1 MARAVLGVIQENG
14 SQSQVDRP
22 RTDLER
28 RKRKRWLLA
37 GAALAAVMA
46 AGIALATFEPM
57 APRVDAKTLYIDV
70 VTRGDLLRRVRGT
83 GTLVPRDQRW
93 IAAAAE
99 GRVERV
105 LVRPGAEVAADTV
118 LVELSN
124 PELQQLAEEA
134 SLACDAAR
142 AEAASLHVQ
151 LESQVLDQR
160 ARIAEAR
167 AQYESARL
175 QAEAEARLAGQH
187 AISEL
192 QIARSKLTAEQLGV
206 RLEIEQERLGKLQ
219 SSVSAQIAAQKA
231 RVAQLEQSAIRRRA
245 RADSLLVRAGLDGVL
260 QALVVESGQQLA
272 LGASIARVARPGSL
286 LAELAI
292 PELDAKDLAIG
303 QKASIDTRNGVVAAH
318 VERVEPA
325 VNNGTV
331 RVEIAPDSEWPA
343 GARADLSI
351 EGTIDI
357 ERLADVVQVA
367 RPVSSQPLSESRVF
381 RLSDNG
387 RAQRVPVKFGK
398 ASVDRIVILAGLA
411 PGERVIVS
419 DVSQYERYER
429 LNVE

>member
-1 MARAVLGVIQENG
+1 MLWIASGKDCNEAQM
-14 SQSQVDRP
+14 DRP
-22 RTDLER
+22 RTDLDR
-28 RKRKRWLLA
+28 RKRRRWFIA

-70 VTRGDLLRRVRGT
+70 VIRGDLLRRVRGT

-175 QAEAEARLAGQH
+175 QAEAEGRLAGQH

-206 RLEIEQERLGKLQ
+206 RLEIEQERLGKLR
-219 SSVSAQIAAQKA
+219 SSVAAQLAAQRA

-245 RADSLLVRAGLDGVL
+245 QSDSLLVRAGLDGVL
-260 QALVVESGQQLA
+260 QALAVESGQQLA

-292 PELDAKDLAIG
+292 PEMDAKDLAID

-325 VNNGTV
+325 VSNGTV

-357 ERLADVVQVA
+357 ERLANVVQVA
-367 RPVSSQPLSESRVF
+367 RPVSAQPLSESRVF
-381 RLSDNG
+381 RLSDGG
-387 RAQRVPVKFGK
+387 RAQQVPVKFGK

>member
-1 MARAVLGVIQENG
+1 M
-14 SQSQVDRP
+14 DRP

-46 AGIALATFEPM
+46 AGIALATFEPI

-105 LVRPGAEVAADTV
+105 LVRPGAQVAADTV

-142 AEAASLHVQ
+142 AEAASLHLQ

-219 SSVSAQIAAQKA
+219 SSVAAQLAAQKA
-231 RVAQLEQSAIRRRA
+231 RVAQLEQSAIRRRTQS
-245 RADSLLVRAGLDGVL
+245 DSLLVRAGLDGVL
-260 QALVVESGQQLA
+260 QQLVVESGQQLA

-292 PELDAKDLAIG
+292 PEMDAKDLAID

-325 VNNGTV
+325 VSNGTV

-357 ERLADVVQVA
+357 ERLANVVQVA
-367 RPVSSQPLSESRVF
+367 RPVSAQPLSESRVF
-381 RLSDNG
+381 RLSDGG
-387 RAQRVPVKFGK
+387 RAQQVPVKFGK
-398 ASVDRIVILAGLA
+398 ASVDRIVILAGLT

>member
-1 MARAVLGVIQENG
+1 MLWITSGKTRKKARM
-14 SQSQVDRP
+14 DRP

-93 IAAAAE
+93 IAAAAQ

-206 RLEIEQERLGKLQ
+206 RLEIEQERLGKLR
-219 SSVSAQIAAQKA
+219 SSVAAQLAAQKA

-245 RADSLLVRAGLDGVL
+245 QADSLLVRAGLDGVL

-292 PELDAKDLAIG
+292 PEMDARDLAIG
-303 QKASIDTRNGVVAAH
+303 QKASIDTHNGVVAAH

-325 VNNGTV
+325 VSNGTV

-351 EGTIDI
+351 EGTVDI
-357 ERLADVVQVA
+357 ERLANVVQVA
-367 RPVSSQPLSESRVF
+367 RPVSAQPLSESRVF
-381 RLSDNG
+381 RLSDRG

-398 ASVDRIVILAGLA
+398 ASVDRIVILAGLT

>member
-1 MARAVLGVIQENG
+1 MFDATPQM
-14 SQSQVDRP
+14 DRP
-22 RTDLER
+22 RTDIDR
-28 RKRKRWLLA
+28 RKRKRWILG
-37 GAALAAVMA
+37 GAALGAILV
-46 AGIALATFEPM
+46 AGIALATFEPL

-70 VTRGDLLRRVRGT
+70 VTRADLLRRVRGT
-83 GTLVPRDQRW
+83 GSLVPRDQRW

-105 LVRPGAEVAADTV
+105 LVRPGAEVTADTV

-134 SLACDAAR
+134 NLACDAAR
-142 AEAASLHVQ
+142 AEQASLHVQ

-167 AQYESARL
+167 AESESARL

-192 QIARSKLTAEQLGV
+192 QIARSRLTAEQLAV
-206 RLEIEQERLGKLQ
+206 RLQIEQERLGKLQ
-219 SSVSAQIAAQKA
+219 ASVNAQLTAQKA
-231 RVAQLEQSAIRRRA
+231 RVAQLEQSAIRRRSQ
-245 RADSLLVRAGLDGVL
+245 ADSLMVRAGLDGVL
-260 QALVVESGQQLA
+260 QALAVESGQQLA

-292 PELDAKDLAIG
+292 PELDARDLAIG
-303 QKASIDTRNGVVAAH
+303 QKANIDTRNGMVAGH

-325 VNNGTV
+325 VHNGTV
-331 RVEIAPDSEWPA
+331 RVEIAPDGEWPV

-357 ERLADVVQVA
+357 ERLANVLQVA
-367 RPVSSQPLSESRVF
+367 RPVSAQPLTEASVF
-381 RLSDNG
+381 RLGGSG

>member
-1 MARAVLGVIQENG
+1 MLWIASGKDCNEAQM
-14 SQSQVDRP
+14 DRP
-22 RTDLER
+22 RTDLDR
-28 RKRKRWLLA
+28 RKRRRWFIA

-70 VTRGDLLRRVRGT
+70 VIRGDLLRRVRGT

-175 QAEAEARLAGQH
+175 QAEAEGRLAGQH

-206 RLEIEQERLGKLQ
+206 RLEIEQERLGKLR
-219 SSVSAQIAAQKA
+219 SSVAAQLAAQRA

-245 RADSLLVRAGLDGVL
+245 QSDSLLVRAGLDGVL
-260 QALVVESGQQLA
+260 QQLVVESGQQLA

-325 VNNGTV
+325 VSNGTV
-331 RVEIAPDSEWPA
+331 RVEVAPDSEWPA

-357 ERLADVVQVA
+357 ERLANVVQVA
-367 RPVSSQPLSESRVF
+367 RPVSAQPLSESRVF
-381 RLSDNG
+381 RLSDGG